1 MIKFVVF
8 DLDGVLVDTVD
19 LHFKSLN
26 EALGQFAIDDSERHI
41 YEGMRTVDK
50 LNLLTT
56 NKSLPIELHDKIV
69 QDKNTI
75 YLQHIR
81 KLQPNYDV
89 IDLLKALKQ
98 RNIKLAVC
106 SNSNRECLDICLS
119 RTDTRQYFDIT
130 LSSNDVSKHKP
141 HPEIYLKA
149 LKLSDFEAY
158 ETVVIEDSE
167 QGVQAAVE
175 SGCNVRVIKDM
186 SEVNRNLLVN
196 LQTGLYNGKI

>member
-19 LHFKSLN
+19 LHYKSLN
-26 EALGQFAIDDSERHI
+26 EALGQFAIDDSERRI

-56 NKSLPIELHDKIV
+56 NKALPIELHNKII

-75 YLQHIR
+75 YLQYIR

-119 RTDTRQYFDIT
+119 RTDMRQYFDIT
-130 LSSNDVSKHKP
+130 LSSNDVIKHKP
-141 HPEIYLKA
+141 DPEIYLKA
-149 LKLSDFEAY
+149 LKLSGFESY

-167 QGVQAAVE
+167 QGVRAAIAAD
-175 SGCNVRVIKDM
+175 CNVQMI
-186 SEVNRNLLVN
+186 RNMTEINATLLDRI
-196 LQTGLYNGKI
+196 LK